1 MDYPVRL
8 MSLSDLQSPGKAD
21 SCLDGQ
27 KNAIGV
33 HLSAYVCMG
42 GCFPDIA
49 LSTYNKHVQHLL
61 CSTVCEKEEKKV

>member
-1 MDYPVRL
+1 MDCLIRL

-49 LSTYNKHVQHLL
+49 LSTYKHVQHLL